1 MSREQRSGF
10 ERQYDAAYHEFEA
23 LRKKNTRISACGQ
36 EFVLADNVTKALMK
50 QSPARSDGYD
60 HDLHRLGHTAY
71 HRENSAPPQMMKH
84 EYQEYLLVFYT
95 LLDIGAPSLVH
106 QFRDSGRN
114 SDFLPIDMVDLKR
127 NIDPPSDFENFH
139 QKFYDRQFAWCPI
152 KLELGMCRKF
162 HRSISP
168 FSRKAKMEPYRDD
181 AGARHNNANLYTIE
195 VLEELVGPNLRTKM
209 SSARFESFDS
219 GIDGNHSKS
228 WGYRF
233 ALKQFEYHKY
243 DQFSN
248 ETRML
253 KNLNNQDGM
262 IQYIGWF
269 QSYEPDGEGGFHE
282 YYNILLELAE
292 FDFYTAIREQSP
304 PISFQEIHGF
314 WNTMSDIASA
324 LASIHTV
331 TLDGQD
337 YLTWHGDIKPENIL
351 RVNDCFKLA
360 DPGEASMSMKS
371 PGMSRPQR
379 TATFGGTRTYE
390 KAIYWN
396 NSNSNLPQV
405 DQTSDVWSLGCVLS
419 VAATYVVLGTQ
430 GVLIYNRLRR
440 QEISCREDN
449 GNIDDTFHDGSRVLP
464 EVTDWHKYLREATR
478 KTDAFSAAVLDM
490 IDAHMLVK
498 AGERWTAQ
506 QVCAKFA
513 EIFRNSEPQDT
524 EVPDALQE
532 VLQSINSDQ
541 LALKY
546 EQRLGIKRVN
556 STDTADKPR
565 TAESLPDAG
574 SKFKSRQELLEQD
587 ILPTAQRSQNRPGS
601 IRQSRRPSS
610 NFGTI
615 SSSEARYRMTG
626 QSAPYSRRTSD
637 AQPPAL
643 RPPIS
648 SSQTLSSVSVHHRSP
663 VTAWMVRTELEK
675 KGTKWSRSMRS
686 FSSFLKPQPASM
698 KGKGATTLQLAELDA
713 KLERAFK
720 DRDIVYLIDNGSTM
734 APHWAEATHLIE
746 VLVWRSLGYDDNGME
761 IYFTDADT
769 DPTAKVKE
777 SPDQTVKE
785 FLNAMRVAAPKSVKS
800 STVKT
805 TIQPELERIINQY
818 TRAKTSKMQPRKKTI
833 IILTDG
839 IWEGMNNEYTLDTY
853 LMSTLSSLRDLHGDL
868 AHIKPGQLPGQHD
881 IEKIRPVTIQFV
893 QFGQNQRATDRL
905 RRLDDELKLNGYPY
919 VSL

>member
-379 TATFGGTRTYE
+379 TATFGGTRTYAPPE

-610 NFGTI
+610 NFVGTLFPSDKRCSTSGI
-615 SSSEARYRMTG
+615 EATDKLEPDVIVSLG
-626 QSAPYSRRTSD
+626 TS
-637 AQPPAL
+637 Q
-643 RPPIS
+643 
-648 SSQTLSSVSVHHRSP
+648 
-663 VTAWMVRTELEK
+663 
-675 KGTKWSRSMRS
+675 
-686 FSSFLKPQPASM
+686 KPCDS
-698 KGKGATTLQLAELDA
+698 LDAELDA

-905 RRLDDELKLNGYPY
+905 RRLDDELKLNGYPDLIDTEGASGDIFKMFLG
-919 VSL
+919 SLCDDEDQNPRSRRSTAEA

>member
-379 TATFGGTRTYE
+379 TATFGGTRTY
-390 KAIYWN
+390 
-396 NSNSNLPQV
+396 
-405 DQTSDVWSLGCVLS
+405 
-419 VAATYVVLGTQ
+419 
-430 GVLIYNRLRR
+430 
-440 QEISCREDN
+440 
-449 GNIDDTFHDGSRVLP
+449 
-464 EVTDWHKYLREATR
+464 
-478 KTDAFSAAVLDM
+478 AVLDM

-610 NFGTI
+610 NFVGTLFPSDKRCSTSGI
-615 SSSEARYRMTG
+615 EAT
-626 QSAPYSRRTSD
+626 D
-637 AQPPAL
+637 
-643 RPPIS
+643 
-648 SSQTLSSVSVHHRSP
+648 
-663 VTAWMVRTELEK
+663 
-675 KGTKWSRSMRS
+675 
-686 FSSFLKPQPASM
+686 
-698 KGKGATTLQLAELDA
+698 
-713 KLERAFK
+713 KLEP
-720 DRDIVYLIDNGSTM
+720 DVIV
-734 APHWAEATHLIE
+734 
-746 VLVWRSLGYDDNGME
+746 SLG
-761 IYFTDADT
+761 
-769 DPTAKVKE
+769 
-777 SPDQTVKE
+777 
-785 FLNAMRVAAPKSVKS
+785 
-800 STVKT
+800 
-805 TIQPELERIINQY
+805 
-818 TRAKTSKMQPRKKTI
+818 TSQKPCDS
-833 IILTDG
+833 LDG
-839 IWEGMNNEYTLDTY
+839 KN
-853 LMSTLSSLRDLHGDL
+853 
-868 AHIKPGQLPGQHD
+868 
-881 IEKIRPVTIQFV
+881 
-893 QFGQNQRATDRL
+893 
-905 RRLDDELKLNGYPY
+905 
-919 VSL
+919 

>member
-379 TATFGGTRTYE
+379 TATFGGTRTYAPPE

-610 NFGTI
+610 NFVGTLFPSDKRCSTSGI
-615 SSSEARYRMTG
+615 EATDKLEPDVIVSLG
-626 QSAPYSRRTSD
+626 TS
-637 AQPPAL
+637 Q
-643 RPPIS
+643 
-648 SSQTLSSVSVHHRSP
+648 
-663 VTAWMVRTELEK
+663 
-675 KGTKWSRSMRS
+675 
-686 FSSFLKPQPASM
+686 KPCDS
-698 KGKGATTLQLAELDA
+698 LDAELDA

-919 VSL
+919 

>member
-1 MSREQRSGF
+1 
-10 ERQYDAAYHEFEA
+10 
-23 LRKKNTRISACGQ
+23 
-36 EFVLADNVTKALMK
+36 
-50 QSPARSDGYD
+50 
-60 HDLHRLGHTAY
+60 
-71 HRENSAPPQMMKH
+71 
-84 EYQEYLLVFYT
+84 
-95 LLDIGAPSLVH
+95 
-106 QFRDSGRN
+106 
-114 SDFLPIDMVDLKR
+114 
-127 NIDPPSDFENFH
+127 
-139 QKFYDRQFAWCPI
+139 
-152 KLELGMCRKF
+152 
-162 HRSISP
+162 
-168 FSRKAKMEPYRDD
+168 
-181 AGARHNNANLYTIE
+181 
-195 VLEELVGPNLRTKM
+195 
-209 SSARFESFDS
+209 
-219 GIDGNHSKS
+219 
-228 WGYRF
+228 
-233 ALKQFEYHKY
+233 
-243 DQFSN
+243 
-248 ETRML
+248 
-253 KNLNNQDGM
+253 
-262 IQYIGWF
+262 
-269 QSYEPDGEGGFHE
+269 
-282 YYNILLELAE
+282 
-292 FDFYTAIREQSP
+292 
-304 PISFQEIHGF
+304 
-314 WNTMSDIASA
+314 
-324 LASIHTV
+324 
-331 TLDGQD
+331 
-337 YLTWHGDIKPENIL
+337 
-351 RVNDCFKLA
+351 
-360 DPGEASMSMKS
+360 MSMKS

-379 TATFGGTRTYE
+379 TATFGGTRTYAPQE

-490 IDAHMLVK
+490 IDAHMLVE

-587 ILPTAQRSQNRPGS
+587 ILPTAQRSQNRPCS
-601 IRQSRRPSS
+601 IRQSCRPSS

-643 RPPIS
+643 RPPTS
-648 SSQTLSSVSVHHRSP
+648 LSQTLSPVSVHHRSP

-686 FSSFLKPQPASM
+686 FSSFLRPQPASM

-720 DRDIVYLIDNGSTM
+720 DRDIVYLLDNGSTM

-805 TIQPELERIINQY
+805 TVQPELERIINQY
-818 TRAKTSKMQPRKKTI
+818 TRAKTSKMQPQKKTI

-839 IWEGMNNEYTLDTY
+839 IWEGMNNEFTLDTY
-853 LMSTLSSLRDLHGDL
+853 LKSTLFSLRDLHGDL
-868 AHIKPGQLPGQHD
+868 AYIKPGQLPGQHD

-893 QFGQNQRATDRL
+893 QFGHNQRATDRL

>member
-379 TATFGGTRTYE
+379 TATFGGTRTYAPPE

-610 NFGTI
+610 NFVGTLFPSDKRCSTSGI
-615 SSSEARYRMTG
+615 EATDKLEPDVIVSLG
-626 QSAPYSRRTSD
+626 TS
-637 AQPPAL
+637 Q
-643 RPPIS
+643 
-648 SSQTLSSVSVHHRSP
+648 
-663 VTAWMVRTELEK
+663 
-675 KGTKWSRSMRS
+675 
-686 FSSFLKPQPASM
+686 KPCDS
-698 KGKGATTLQLAELDA
+698 LDAELDA